1 MKTKRNGVCV
11 QTADNTSYKKMPFDG
26 LQTVAPHELHLYD
39 ELRSQIPIIDA
50 SIDKIVRLIG
60 TFNVVCKQSK
70 SQDALFWFL
79 NQVKV
84 GANGTGIQSFLNTY
98 LQNLLTYG
106 NAIGEIVL
114 NTEQTAIYGLYNAPI
129 KTVFVKQGQSALDID
144 FYTGDALEKQKVLF
158 PERILFSTIH
168 CESGEIVGKSILSG
182 LAFVSSILM
191 KILGSIGTNF
201 ERIANLRYAVTYKP
215 PEGVLDH
222 AQASQIANSIA
233 KEWST
238 AMNSSKYGVVKDF
251 IAVGDVGIQVIG
263 AENKMIDTEIPVRQM
278 LEQIIAKLGIPPFML
293 GLSWST
299 SERMSKQQS
308 DILTSELES
317 YRLKLEPI
325 ITKICSV
332 FLRLKGLDD
341 TFSIEWNHI
350 NLQDEVEIA
359 KANLLIAQSNQ
370 IGQKGE

>member
-1 MKTKRNGVCV
+1 M
-11 QTADNTSYKKMPFDG
+11 QTADNTSYQKLPFDG
-26 LQTVAPHELHLYD
+26 LQTIAPNQLHLYD
-39 ELRSQIPIIDA
+39 EIRSQIPIIDA
-50 SIDKIVRLIG
+50 AIDKIVRLIG
-60 TFNVVCKQSK
+60 TFNVVCNEKQ

-79 NQVKV
+79 KQVKV
-84 GANGTGIQSFLNTY
+84 GPSNTGIQSFLNTY

-106 NAIGEIVL
+106 NAVGEIVL
-114 NTEQTAIYGLYNAPI
+114 NAEQTAVYGLYNAPI
-129 KTVFVKQGQSALDID
+129 KTIFVKQGQSALDLD
-144 FYTGDALEKQKVLF
+144 FYTGSSIEKQKIQF
-158 PERILFSTIH
+158 PHLILFSTIH
-168 CESGEIVGKSILSG
+168 CESGEVIGKSILSG
-182 LAFVSSILM
+182 IPFISSILM
-191 KILGSIGTNF
+191 KIFASIGTNF

-222 AQASQIANSIA
+222 AQASQIANSIS

-263 AENKMIDTEIPVRQM
+263 AENKMIETEIPVRQM

-317 YRLKLEPI
+317 YRFALEPI

-350 NLQDEVEIA
+350 NLQDEVELA
-359 KANLLIAQSNQ
+359 KANLLIAQSKQ
-370 IGQKGE
+370 IQQKENTI